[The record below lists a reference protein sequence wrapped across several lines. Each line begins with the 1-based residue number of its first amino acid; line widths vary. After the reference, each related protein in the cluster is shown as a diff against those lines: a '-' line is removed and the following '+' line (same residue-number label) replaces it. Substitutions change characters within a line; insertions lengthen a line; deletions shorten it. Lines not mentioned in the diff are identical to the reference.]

1 MSQNY
6 PLVSIMMPV
15 YNGIET
21 LELATNSLVQQSYS
35 NWKCVI
41 VNDGSTDGTKAFLDQ
56 LTDPRFFI
64 IHFETN
70 KGRPA
75 ARQAALNAA
84 EGKYLAF
91 LDADDFYH
99 PEKLKQQIALL
110 EQFPE
115 VALVSCGN
123 ACYDANFN
131 LETVRGCG
139 NGVPKTYRFGA
150 KLTCALRTSVVRLA
164 PATQIA
170 FNAKLKHAQDTDFM
184 QRYLV
189 GKQYISMPQVLYYYS
204 EFVSVTGKKILK
216 TYYYSLIH
224 HSSLLKHAFVP
235 NLKEML
241 VTMGKAAFTAVALPF
256 TGVNFFLKKRGRIPT
271 AAELEDY
278 KQVNVKL
285 NIHGKS

>member
-15 YNGIET
+15 FNGIET
-21 LELATNSLVQQSYS
+21 LELATNSLVQQSYR

-56 LTDPRFFI
+56 LTDPRFLI

-84 EGKYLAF
+84 EGEYLAF

-99 PEKLKQQIALL
+99 PEKLKEQIALL

-139 NGVPKTYRFGA
+139 NGIPKTYHFGA

-164 PATQIA
+164 LATTIP

-224 HSSLLKHAFVP
+224 HSSLLKHAFLP
-235 NLKEML
+235 NLKAMV
-241 VTMGKAAFTAVALPF
+241 VTIGKCAFTALVLPF
-256 TGVNFFLKKRGRIPT
+256 TGVGFFLKKRGRIPT
-271 AAELEDY
+271 PSELEDY
-278 KQVNVKL
+278 KQVSVKL
-285 NIHGKS
+285 DIHGKA